1 MGEAL
6 FLVLFIA
13 IGGYI
18 ARLAKSHP
26 EHKYKTNKLKQKYFA
41 RLYPSIV
48 EKYDEKEGYWI
59 SKAISDY
66 VFDFNQRL
74 YTDYHVERY
83 IGHIKTEKENLYK
96 YHVEPAHKLCE
107 DLVKR
112 AVELNIPLLL
122 FSFHMTE
129 LWQHNIV
136 PVGRLTPKS
145 IANFSEKY
153 YQELIGIPTTQA
165 AIIIFLDAHKD
176 EE

>member
-6 FLVLFIA
+6 YLVFFIA

-66 VFDFNQRL
+66 LFDFNQRL

-83 IGHIKTEKENLYK
+83 IGHIKTEKNNLYK

-112 AVELNIPLLL
+112 AVELNIPSLL

>member
-6 FLVLFIA
+6 YLVFFIA

-66 VFDFNQRL
+66 LFDFNQRL

-83 IGHIKTEKENLYK
+83 IGHIKTEKNSLYK

-112 AVELNIPLLL
+112 AVELNIPSLL

>member
-6 FLVLFIA
+6 YLVFFIA

-83 IGHIKTEKENLYK
+83 IGHIKTEKNNLYK

-112 AVELNIPLLL
+112 AVELNIPSLL

-145 IANFSEKY
+145 IANYSEKY
-153 YQELIGIPTTQA
+153 YQELIGIPTTQI
-165 AIIIFLDAHKD
+165 AIIRFLDAHKD